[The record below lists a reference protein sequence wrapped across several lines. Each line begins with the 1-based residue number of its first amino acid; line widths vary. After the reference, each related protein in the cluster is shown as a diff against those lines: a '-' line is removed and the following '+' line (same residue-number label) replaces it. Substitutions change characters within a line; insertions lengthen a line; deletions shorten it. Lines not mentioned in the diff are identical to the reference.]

1 MYLTWYD
8 SNTWL
13 IEMAGQRLLLDPWLV
28 GPLTFGKAEWLF
40 KATRTHDRPIPAVI
54 DVILLSQGLPDH
66 AHVPTLAAL
75 DRHIPVVGSAPAAKV
90 AQSLGYTQVIALA
103 PGEAYTVADRLEIRA
118 TRGALVGPTAV
129 ENGYVLSDRYQ
140 GYKLYYEPHGFN
152 DAAIQALAPV
162 DVVITP
168 IVDMKLPLLGPI
180 IRGQQSAQEL
190 IQWLQPQVVI
200 PTAAG
205 GDIQMTGVLD
215 RWLTFTGS
223 AVELRQTLAHQGSR
237 TQVLEPTPGERLAVP
252 LSPPLSLSVAP

>member
-13 IEMAGQRLLLDPWLV
+13 IEMAGQRLLLDPWLI
-28 GPLTFGKAEWLF
+28 GPLTFGQAEWLF
-40 KATRTHDRPIPAVI
+40 KATRTHDRPIPAAI

-66 AHVPTLAAL
+66 AHRPTLAAL
-75 DRHIPVVGSAPAAKV
+75 DRQIPVVGSAQAAKV
-90 AQSLGYTQVIALA
+90 AQSLGYTQVTALA
-103 PGEAYTVADRLEIRA
+103 PGETSIVADRLEIRA
-118 TRGALVGPTAV
+118 TRGAMVGPTTV
-129 ENGYVLSDRYQ
+129 ENGYVLHDRLQ

-152 DAAIQALAPV
+152 DPDIQALAPV

-190 IQWLQPQVVI
+190 AQWLQPQVII

-205 GDIQMTGVLD
+205 GEIQMTGLLD
-215 RWLTFTGS
+215 RWLTFSGS
-223 AVELRQTLAHQGSR
+223 AEALRQTLANQGSR
-237 TQVLEPTPGERLAVP
+237 TQVLEPTPGERLAVS
-252 LSPPLSLSVAP
+252 LSPSLGVSVAS